1 MILGSLESSQRDEHF
16 GKLNSKSITIIAELR
31 KENTEIKIENIKL
44 KAKNIKV
51 KAKNEKL
58 KQILEKHGARFT
70 NLKQKDKET
79 TDLIAKLEQSRI
91 SDSYPINSND
101 AFKEIN
107 LLYNNID
114 ITNNASNSNE
124 YQKETSS

>member
-1 MILGSLESSQRDEHF
+1 
-16 GKLNSKSITIIAELR
+16 
-31 KENTEIKIENIKL
+31 
-44 KAKNIKV
+44 
-51 KAKNEKL
+51 
-58 KQILEKHGARFT
+58 
-70 NLKQKDKET
+70 
-79 TDLIAKLEQSRI
+79 RI